1 MKQVDTQQCVLLLV
15 RCNTSRGLKSKAPTT
30 HPHPLRTVLPQQ
42 YNRGTY
48 STPATHAPTH
58 HAYLPTMYSSTA
70 VFMHGLLLCRI
81 EIFHVFMIRRH
92 YGDRPSPSPGA
103 SFHALRAPFP
113 PALCF
118 KYYFSH
124 SLLLCRISFAGR
136 VPCGV
141 AATLSSIVSEDL
153 AAVAKRRGV
162 PGLGQ

>member
-1 MKQVDTQQCVLLLV
+1 MKQVDTQQQFLLLV
-15 RCNTSRGLKSKAPTT
+15 RCNTTGGLKSKAPTT
-30 HPHPLRTVLPQQ
+30 YSSTTAVQQ
-42 YNRGTY
+42 RY

-58 HAYLPTMYSSTA
+58 HTHLPTMYSSTA
-70 VFMHGLLLCRI
+70 VFTHGLLLCRI